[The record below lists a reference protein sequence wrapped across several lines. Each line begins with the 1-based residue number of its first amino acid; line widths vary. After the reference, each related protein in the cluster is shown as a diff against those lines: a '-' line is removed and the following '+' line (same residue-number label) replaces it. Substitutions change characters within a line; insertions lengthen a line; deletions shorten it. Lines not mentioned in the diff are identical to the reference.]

1 MGLRGPG
8 SIRRKT
14 AAAPKKPRRR
24 PEPWKKRGLSR
35 LDRVIAFLE
44 DLPITKGILAGTKL
58 KLREGQREFLAK
70 VYGEGSSARIAVDSE
85 PRGQGKTGLTA
96 GLALCHMIGPE
107 SEPRGEVYAASVDRT
122 MSGKLF
128 AEMEAIILAR
138 PDFAERVNVKRHEK
152 RMEVLS
158 GDGAG
163 STFEALSSDARKGH
177 GLAPSL
183 WIYDELAQCDDF
195 ELLDNLETGMGKR
208 VRSLGLIIST
218 QAESDD
224 HRLSVMID
232 EGLAGVDPTIVVHLL
247 AAPANAD
254 PFDEAVLR
262 AVNPALGT
270 YLNEKDVLAD
280 MRKARWLPAF
290 EPRYRNRRL
299 NQRVDANQD
308 ARIVPVGVWEACG
321 AAVDRA
327 ALRGRSCWGGLDL
340 SGKHDLTALV
350 LVFPDD
356 DGACDVLPLFWTP
369 EGALATRKHSEA
381 NRFKEWIAAGHLIAT
396 SGPTIRSGYVA
407 EELAK
412 LAAEFNVEA
421 IAFDRWRIDDLKQD
435 LADIGAKITLQPRGQ
450 GFKDQGPDIEV
461 LAECA
466 LTGRLRHGGHPVL
479 RAAMSNA
486 ITVSDPA
493 GNLKIDKDRSH
504 GRASV
509 RVDGAVALAMALGA
523 AQRTPPK
530 KRSVYASRG
539 VMAVDLS
546 AA

>member
-1 MGLRGPG
+1 MK
-8 SIRRKT
+8 RKALQAGAT
-14 AAAPKKPRRR
+14 KPARRR
-24 PEPWKKRGLSR
+24 EPWKKRGLTR
-35 LDRVIAFLE
+35 LARVIAFLE
-44 DLPITKGILAGTKL
+44 DLPVTKGLLAGK
-58 KLREGQREFLAK
+58 KMRLREGQREFLAK
-70 VYGEGSSARIAVDSE
+70 VYGNSTARIAIDSE
-85 PRGQGKTGLTA
+85 PRGQGKTGLVA
-96 GLALCHMIGPE
+96 GLALCHMFGPE

-128 AEMEAIILAR
+128 AEMEAILFAR
-138 PDFAERVNVKRHEK
+138 PDFAARVNIKRHEK

-183 WIYDELAQCDDF
+183 WIYDELAQVDDF

-208 VRSLGLIIST
+208 ARSLGLIIST
-218 QAESDD
+218 QAESDE
-224 HRLSVMID
+224 HRLSIMID

-247 AAPANAD
+247 AAPVDAD
-254 PFDEAVLR
+254 PFDEATLR

-270 YLNEKDVLAD
+270 YLNEADVLAD
-280 MRKARWLPAF
+280 MRKAQWLPAF

-308 ARIVPVGVWEACG
+308 NRIVPVSVWEACAG
-321 AAVDRA
+321 AIDRE
-327 ALRGRSCWGGLDL
+327 ALRGRRCYGGLDL

-350 LVFPDD
+350 LVFPDGD
-356 DGACDVLPLFWTP
+356 AFHVLPIFWTP
-369 EGALATRKHSEA
+369 EGQLKARKQSEA
-381 NRFKEWIAAGHLIAT
+381 NRFKEWIAAGHLVAVP
-396 SGPTIRSGYVA
+396 GPTIRSGYIA
-407 EELAK
+407 AELAN
-412 LAAEFNVEA
+412 LAAEFDIEA
-421 IAFDRWRIDDLKQD
+421 IAYDRWRIDDLKQD
-435 LADIGAKITLQPRGQ
+435 LADIGAKIELQPRGQ

-461 LAECA
+461 LAEYA

-486 ITVSDPA
+486 VTVSDPA
-493 GNLKIDKDRSH
+493 GNLKIDKGSATR
-504 GRASV
+504 GPV
-509 RVDGAVALAMALGA
+509 RVDGAVALAMALGLA
-523 AQRTPPK
+523 SRTPPK

-539 VMAVDLS
+539 VLAVDLT